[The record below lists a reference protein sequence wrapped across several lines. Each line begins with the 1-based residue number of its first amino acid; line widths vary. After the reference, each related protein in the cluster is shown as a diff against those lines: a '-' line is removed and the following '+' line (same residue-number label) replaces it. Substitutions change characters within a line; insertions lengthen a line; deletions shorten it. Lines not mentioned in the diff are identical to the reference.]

1 MWWCYNKGVVVLQ
14 QRCCPSKN
22 KKPGF
27 LILHMA
33 NKYNKNVQARISEST
48 ADKFHKFC
56 REEGETVSSRIR
68 RLIIRELN
76 NHSYSNRAHSKRED
90 VKNE

>member
-1 MWWCYNKGVVVLQ
+1 
-14 QRCCPSKN
+14 
-22 KKPGF
+22 
-27 LILHMA
+27 MA

-76 NHSYSNRAHSKRED
+76 NHSYDFNNMIL
-90 VKNE
+90 KNHNFRLLTLNN